1 MKTNRFVI
9 DTNVIISALIF
20 SQSTTMQ
27 AFREAKQTGSI
38 LISAEIL
45 AELIDVLSRKKF
57 DRYLSRE
64 IREDFLASLARET
77 ELITITETV
86 DICRDPKDNK
96 FLELAIS
103 GNATHIITGDKDL
116 LELHPFRDILI
127 VTPSQFLGSI
137 SSNETPIT

>member
-1 MKTNRFVI
+1 MMKTKRFVI

-27 AFREAKQTGSI
+27 AFKEARQNGLI

-127 VTPSQFLGSI
+127 VTPSQFLDSI
-137 SSNETPIT
+137 SSN